1 MTTPNRSASALAA
14 AYIATKGAKGKQ
26 LIRDEVAA
34 RAETSQRL
42 RWGRLLAAIDSGD
55 GLRVAAYAATGKAK
69 SQAWAAVKAAEAPAP
84 KAKAK
89 AKAPA
94 KRKPAA
100 AKPKAQPDDL
110 AKLAQ
115 ALVDLPDE
123 AALAAFF
130 QQVITARAK

>member
-1 MTTPNRSASALAA
+1 MTTINRSASELAA
-14 AYIATKGAKGKQ
+14 AYTAAKSAKGKKT
-26 LIRDEVAA
+26 IRDEVAA
-34 RAETSQRL
+34 RKETSKRL
-42 RWGRLLAAIDSGD
+42 RWGRLLEAIDSGD
-55 GLRVAAYAATGKAK
+55 GLRVAAYAATGEAK
-69 SQAWAAVKAAEAPAP
+69 SQAWAAVKAADASAP
-84 KAKAK
+84 K

-100 AKPKAQPDDL
+100 AKPKAQADDL

>member
-14 AYIATKGAKGKQ
+14 AYIAAKSAKAKKD
-26 LIRDEVAA
+26 IRDEVAA

-89 AKAPA
+89 APA

-100 AKPKAQPDDL
+100 AKPKAQPAPDL
-110 AKLAQ
+110 SAMAAALAQ
-115 ALVDLPDE
+115 VDE

-130 QQVITARAK
+130 QQVINQRD

>member
-14 AYIATKGAKGKQ
+14 AYIAAKSAKAKKD
-26 LIRDEVAA
+26 IRDEVAA

-89 AKAPA
+89 APA

>member
-14 AYIATKGAKGKQ
+14 AYTAAKSAKAKKD
-26 LIRDEVAA
+26 IRDEVAA

-89 AKAPA
+89 APA

>member
-14 AYIATKGAKGKQ
+14 AYIAAKSAKAKKD
-26 LIRDEVAA
+26 IRDEVAA

-55 GLRVAAYAATGKAK
+55 GLRVAAYAATGEAK

-89 AKAPA
+89 APA

-100 AKPKAQPDDL
+100 AKPKAQPAPDL
-110 AKLAQ
+110 SAMAAALAQ
-115 ALVDLPDE
+115 VDE

-130 QQVITARAK
+130 QQVLNQRD

>member
-1 MTTPNRSASALAA
+1 MTTINRSASALAA
-14 AYIATKGAKGKQ
+14 AYIAAKSAKGKKT
-26 LIRDEVAA
+26 IRDEVAA
-34 RAETSQRL
+34 RAQTSKRL
-42 RWGRLLAAIDSGD
+42 RWGRLLEAIDSGD
-55 GLRVAAYAATGKAK
+55 GLRVAAYAATGEAK
-69 SQAWAAVKAAEAPAP
+69 SQAWAAVKAADASAP
-84 KAKAK
+84 K

-100 AKPKAQPDDL
+100 AKPKAQADDL

>member
-1 MTTPNRSASALAA
+1 MTTINRSASALAA
-14 AYIATKGAKGKQ
+14 AYTAAKSAKAKKD
-26 LIRDEVAA
+26 IRDEVAA
-34 RAETSQRL
+34 RAQTSKRL
-42 RWGRLLAAIDSGD
+42 RWGRLLAAIDAGD
-55 GLRVAAYAATGKAK
+55 AARVAAYAATGEAK

-84 KAKAK
+84 KAKA
-89 AKAPA
+89 PA

-100 AKPKAQPDDL
+100 AKPKAQADDL

>member
-14 AYIATKGAKGKQ
+14 AYIATKSAKAKQ

-89 AKAPA
+89 APA

-100 AKPKAQPDDL
+100 AKPKAQPAPDL
-110 AKLAQ
+110 SAMAAALAQ
-115 ALVDLPDE
+115 VDE

-130 QQVITARAK
+130 QQVINQRD

>member
-100 AKPKAQPDDL
+100 AKPKAQPAPDL
-110 AKLAQ
+110 SAMAAALAQ
-115 ALVDLPDE
+115 VDE

-130 QQVITARAK
+130 QQVINQRD